1 MNTKKNKSNEN
12 LECNIIGMSPSF
24 AMATQFLANS
34 HASSI
39 SAYNAVSNQYQSSMT
54 MNASNVVNLIN
65 MYVKCR

>member
-1 MNTKKNKSNEN
+1 MKAEKIKSNDN

-24 AMATQFLANS
+24 SMATQFLTNS

-39 SAYNAVSNQYQSSMT
+39 SAYNAVSNQYQSNMT